1 MLFVCIFCF
10 FAHPGWNC
18 QDCIGKPGRCLNTI
32 RSSLAQGSITMPK
45 PSHSRSSSN
54 EPALGKEL
62 FLQVWPILS
71 RWIVQNDLGAVP
83 ASLALWWEMAVGRHH
98 GQAVG
103 RHGQAHSS
111 LEPIDRTATDFMPPL
126 VMEAWQCV
134 HHWMS
139 EVIEAR
145 KVVAADRFFKRHLLH
160 HAFSAWGENTD
171 SDSMVPTVDTMIKMQ
186 RSHVC
191 RRLLRR
197 QTRYSQTLRHCRRRS
212 RRSLPL
218 VLSLPSAALRARSS
232 AALSLPSAAPCPI
245 GVIARL
251 RSS

>member
-1 MLFVCIFCF
+1 MLVANSRLLVVNGLDVYALVCIFCF
-10 FAHPGWNC
+10 FAHPGRNC

-145 KVVAADRFFKRHLLH
+145 KVVAADRFFKRQLV
-160 HAFSAWGENTD
+160 AAERFF
-171 SDSMVPTVDTMIKMQ
+171 K
-186 RSHVC
+186 
-191 RRLLRR
+191 
-197 QTRYSQTLRHCRRRS
+197 RHQDAKI
-212 RRSLPL
+212 
-218 VLSLPSAALRARSS
+218 AADRFFKE
-232 AALSLPSAAPCPI
+232 
-245 GVIARL
+245 
-251 RSS
+251 